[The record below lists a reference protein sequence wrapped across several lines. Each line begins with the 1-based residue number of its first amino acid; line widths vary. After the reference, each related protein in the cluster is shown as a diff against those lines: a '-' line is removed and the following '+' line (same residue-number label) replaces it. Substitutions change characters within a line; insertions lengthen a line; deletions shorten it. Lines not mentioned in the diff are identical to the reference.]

1 MDKVVTNNVRRVSKR
16 PFLPPFA
23 VAVVFMVFIG
33 LIVVMGVMNIE
44 RIDRALTEFVEE
56 RALSIAG
63 IVQNLA
69 QENLN
74 NLVQASRIERES
86 FSARRG
92 VDVFSPKQLLVT
104 ALFNIGRE
112 VDDRWKREKLD
123 QGYLSRYASEKGVFL
138 IVIFDRK
145 GEVVIQNRELS
156 REYLRGVPPAL
167 VESGKLSMAL
177 IEHLGVTQRIGF
189 VALKRKD
196 GSGTVVIALD
206 PEGLRF
212 WGIKVSVEKAISELG
227 EGSGQGL
234 YYFMVIDQKGKL
246 IGTSGRMPELWH
258 PEELRVSEVIGGIR
272 GIDSRKVVYLGR
284 PIFDVIV
291 PLYLNGQI
299 AGIVR
304 MGLDREDTEKILEDN
319 KKNIF
324 ANMGIITLIAFV
336 SLWFLYHTQ
345 NRHLESI
352 VAMERQ
358 LEKAERL
365 SALGQL
371 AAGLAHEIRN
381 PLNAISM
388 ATQRLKREFVVE
400 DDLKNREVQELLFV
414 IRDEIRRLNGIVEEF
429 LSFSRSRRLEF
440 REFPLTEL
448 LQKIVNL
455 MSEEA
460 EVKGI
465 VLKTHWDDDGFSI
478 PMDVDKLQQA
488 FLNFIKNSIESISD
502 GGEVSLE
509 VVRERKGWVT
519 VRIADT
525 GCGMSPEEMERI
537 FSPEY
542 TTKDKG
548 FGLGLCLAHE
558 IVRGHGGEIRVTSE
572 KGKGS
577 LFEIYLPEEK
587 ANLPASS
594 G

>member
-1 MDKVVTNNVRRVSKR
+1 MDTIRINHGKRLSKR

-23 VAVVFMVFIG
+23 VAVVFLVFIG
-33 LIVVMGVMNIE
+33 LIVVMGVMNIQ
-44 RIDRALTEFVEE
+44 RIDKALTEFVEE

-86 FSARRG
+86 STPRKG

-112 VDDRWKREKLD
+112 VDNHWRKEKLD
-123 QGYLSRYASEKGVFL
+123 EGYLNRYASERGIFL
-138 IVIFDRK
+138 IAIFDRK
-145 GEVVIQNRELS
+145 GRVVIQSRELS
-156 REYLRGVPPAL
+156 KEYLKGAHPTL
-167 VESGKLSMAL
+167 VESGKLSMTL
-177 IEHLGVTQRIGF
+177 IEYLGATQRIGF

-227 EGSGQGL
+227 ESSGQGL
-234 YYFMVIDQKGKL
+234 YYFVVIDQKGKL
-246 IGTSGRMPELWH
+246 ISASGSVPGPWH
-258 PEELRVSEVIGGIR
+258 PEDLQVSEVMAGLR
-272 GIDSRKVVYLGR
+272 RIDSRKVIYLGK
-284 PIFDVIV
+284 PIFDVVV

-299 AGIVR
+299 AGVVR

-345 NRHLESI
+345 NKHLESI

-388 ATQRLKREFVVE
+388 ATQRLKREFMGGDE
-400 DDLKNREVQELLFV
+400 LKNKEIQELLFV
-414 IRDEIRRLNGIVEEF
+414 VRDEIRRLNGIVEEF

-440 REFPLTEL
+440 REFPLAEL

-460 EVKGI
+460 AVRGI
-465 VLKTHWDDDGFSI
+465 VLKTKWEDDFYI

-488 FLNFIKNSIESISD
+488 FLNFIKNSIESMSD

-509 VVRERKGWVT
+509 IARERKGWVT

-525 GCGMSPEEMERI
+525 GCGISPEELEKI

-577 LFEIYLPEEK
+577 IFEIHLPEEK
-587 ANLPASS
+587 VNLTASS